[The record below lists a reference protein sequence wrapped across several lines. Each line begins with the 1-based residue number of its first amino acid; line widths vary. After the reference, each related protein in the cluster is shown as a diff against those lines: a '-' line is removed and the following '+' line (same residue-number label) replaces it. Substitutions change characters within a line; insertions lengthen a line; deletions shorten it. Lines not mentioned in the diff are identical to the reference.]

1 MASRQF
7 ELYDKAHSI
16 DLPAAAP
23 SSSSVQYLMR
33 SGPMTKRID
42 KLSKHHRYQLVHGDD
57 ADFVAYQRQI
67 GKGAWRT
74 LSTWM
79 VPHAA

>member
-1 MASRQF
+1 
-7 ELYDKAHSI
+7 
-16 DLPAAAP
+16 
-23 SSSSVQYLMR
+23 
-33 SGPMTKRID
+33 MTKRID

-57 ADFVAYQRQI
+57 ADFVAYQRQT

-79 VPHAA
+79 VPHTPWN